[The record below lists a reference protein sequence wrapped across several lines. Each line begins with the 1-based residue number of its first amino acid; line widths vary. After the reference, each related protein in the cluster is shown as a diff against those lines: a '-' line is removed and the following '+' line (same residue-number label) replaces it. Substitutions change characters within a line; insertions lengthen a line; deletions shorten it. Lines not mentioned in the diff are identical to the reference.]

1 MKRSLLFVLTALV
14 TNNVIAQS
22 DSSYYT
28 VRLSS
33 FEVGIT
39 NNTPNLKFKT
49 VCFLDYA
56 RFAIEVSEDGYNYKT
71 VNTFTADKLRCQQP
85 FDFTD
90 NVTKATG
97 KLFYRVNVGNID
109 GKYYHSGVRL
119 IVKGEGSGTGLQ
131 IYPTVVSSTV
141 NFALNNN
148 SNDNMTV
155 AIRSV
160 NGTLISSKV
169 VRGNN
174 GTQTFSLPVYNLQ
187 KGIYFLQ
194 VIDAQRQSYISK
206 FIKQ

>member
-1 MKRSLLFVLTALV
+1 MKNAIFFFIIALV

-28 VRLSS
+28 VRLSA
-33 FEVGIT
+33 FEAGIT
-39 NNTPNLKFKT
+39 NNIPKLTFKT
-49 VCFLDYA
+49 ICFLDFA
-56 RFAIEVSEDGYNYKT
+56 RFQIEVSEDGYNFKT
-71 VNTFTADKLRCQQP
+71 VNTFTADRLRCQQP

-97 KLFYRVNVGNID
+97 KLFYRINVGNID

-119 IVKGEGSGTGLQ
+119 IVRGGGSGTGLR
-131 IYPTVVSSTV
+131 IYPTLVSSTV
-141 NFALNNN
+141 NFALN
-148 SNDNMTV
+148 SNDHLTV
-155 AIRSV
+155 AIRSL

-174 GTQTFSLPVYNLQ
+174 GTQTFSLPVYYLQ
-187 KGIYFLQ
+187 KGVYFLQ
-194 VIDAQRQSYISK
+194 VIDAQKQSYISK